1 MTETET
7 ETERDT
13 EIQREIWRERWRE
26 RWREKYRK
34 IEEESCRTKKDNF
47 YHRLSKNTRL
57 EKSKDLGNQNHTT
70 SFKKSGHTVKTDI
83 ILRYNISNENQIE

>member
-13 EIQREIWRERWRE
+13 ERKRERYRD
-26 RWREKYRK
+26 RK

-47 YHRLSKNTRL
+47 YHRSSKNTRL

-83 ILRYNISNENQIE
+83 IPRYNISNENQIE